1 MLYLKRNT
9 INLPL
14 VSLLDRTINTFG
26 LNTWSYLLSFTNDMS
41 KESVTTLVTNENM
54 TAFILSGATNVILKI
69 KEMTGTLDGTDGE
82 IKLYPKGYWSY
93 EIYEQESITNL
104 DITASVPM
112 AKIQVGKAYVY
123 DTTDEVQYTEH
134 IDTTNTTNYIYIK

>member
-82 IKLYPKGYWSY
+82 IKLYPKGYWS
-93 EIYEQESITNL
+93 
-104 DITASVPM
+104 
-112 AKIQVGKAYVY
+112 
-123 DTTDEVQYTEH
+123 
-134 IDTTNTTNYIYIK
+134 